1 MIEKIKTFLR
11 VQEEGIG
18 VFNLFLLGS
27 VIFIAVFSIG
37 QFLNNKVIEIGLRNS
52 LPDYK
57 IINNVF
63 VDQNYSG
70 KKIDGSP
77 SYPFPKITSALELIQ
92 EKNTIENIYIKPG
105 KYTETP
111 LEIPENINL
120 IAPWPETYIINEALT
135 EKSLVLNGENAIRGL
150 VVQGGKYAVYAK
162 KDFSNI
168 LIENCKIQNAD
179 WYGIFN
185 EESFNENSNY
195 QFRIVDSEISNND
208 KGGLLLEKSSFLI
221 ENSLIKENNAGGIK
235 IKPETALMIMETE
248 IFGNAQGSGLEA
260 ELENSNLSIKDSLI
274 ENNNF
279 SGLELKADSE
289 NFTFEIENTKI
300 INNGDFGINC
310 STNSEKLYPKFLKA
324 MGEEIFSN
332 NQFLKQ
338 KKAINTNCWK

>member
-1 MIEKIKTFLR
+1 MVKKIKTFLR

-37 QFLNNKVIEIGLRNS
+37 QFLNNKVIEIGLNNS
-52 LPDYK
+52 LPNYK
-57 IINNVF
+57 IVNNVF

-77 SYPFPKITSALELIQ
+77 SYPFSKITSALDLIQ
-92 EKNTIENIYIKPG
+92 ERNTIKNIYIKPG

-111 LEIPENINL
+111 LEIPKNINL
-120 IAPWPETYIINEALT
+120 IAPWSETYIINEALT
-135 EKSLVLNGENAIRGL
+135 EESLVLNGGNTIRGL
-150 VVQGGKYAVYAK
+150 VVQGGKYAIYAK

-185 EESFNENSNY
+185 EESFNENNNY
-195 QFRIVDSEISNND
+195 QFRIIDSEISSNN
-208 KGGLLLEKSSFLI
+208 KSGLLLEKSSFLI

-235 IKPETALMIMETE
+235 IKPETTLMIARTE
-248 IFGNAQGSGLEA
+248 ISDNGQESGIEA
-260 ELENSNLSIKDSLI
+260 ELENSNLLIKDSLI
-274 ENNNF
+274 KNNSF
-279 SGLELKADSE
+279 SGLELKANSK
-289 NFTFEIENTKI
+289 NFTFQLENTKI

-324 MGEEIFSN
+324 MGEEIFNN
-332 NQFLKQ
+332 NQFLQQ